1 TQIAEAETLLATA
14 MDLYRKQNFDEALT
28 NCLKASTLSPQ
39 DYRPYV
45 LAGHI
50 HMAKWKMRSASE
62 AFAKAIQLQPKSKEL
77 YLLKATADERRH
89 ATEDAIA
96 ACRKALEIDPGYA
109 EAYAEIG
116 NVLQWNEK
124 RRAE

>member
-1 TQIAEAETLLATA
+1 MNTLRNLLFVLTVFNWISLAAPVANTQPQAESQTSRTESMREQRSAENKGQEQAQIAEAEALLATA

-62 AFAKAIQLQPKSKEL
+62 A
-77 YLLKATADERRH
+77 
-89 ATEDAIA
+89 
-96 ACRKALEIDPGYA
+96 
-109 EAYAEIG
+109 
-116 NVLQWNEK
+116 
-124 RRAE
+124 